1 MKFEVAAWGEGF
13 EGFVYHVLGVFEA
26 GEDSTA
32 MDVVESFGE
41 VPFVFCVVDF
51 KTAVWWNTVFR
62 VSEIFEWLVGGI
74 TKEAGLD

>member
-1 MKFEVAAWGEGF
+1 LKFEVAAWGEGF
-13 EGFVYHVLGVFEA
+13 EGFVYHVLRVFEA
-26 GEDSTA
+26 GEDRTA

-62 VSEIFEWLVGGI
+62 VSGWSEGLVGGN
-74 TKEAGLD
+74 TKVVGLD